1 MADPQSARAVPAAP
15 AEPVPATAAPARGLS
30 IRVKLAILIGGFVVV
45 VTTIYAGATY
55 QTVRRS
61 SVAEATSRLLAV
73 TGQLEQLLETS
84 RSQLVKSVRV
94 IADSPAVRAYAL
106 EPTAARRAGAQAA
119 LRPLAAPLQQI
130 AAVELWSPA
139 GRRLLAFGDTSWSGV
154 APDTALWRLA
164 AGADSGVVGT
174 LRTRG
179 DSVGYEIVAPV
190 RVGGRMR
197 GYVVEW
203 RELGP
208 AQSRD
213 INRLIGLGAELF
225 VGNATNDLWSDFSRR
240 VPAPPVDVRRSTG
253 VLRYERSG
261 AAVFAAARA
270 VPKTPWVVLLEFS
283 QNEALA
289 PARQLLGRLML
300 SGAVILVLG
309 LVATWTLSAK
319 LTRPLARLTHVTE
332 AMAAGD
338 YEQSTGGGG
347 RPDELG
353 RLATAFDVMVAHVR
367 VAQQRLEER
376 VRARTAELV
385 ERNEEL
391 EAFGYSISHDLRSPL
406 RAIQGFS
413 QLLVEDHGEQLGEA
427 GRALLQRVIAGARM
441 MDRLIDDLLEYSRL
455 ARSELQLA
463 PLDLRRVVDATL
475 EQVDG
480 DVRSRGAR
488 ITVLEPLPTVVGH
501 NATLVQVLVNL
512 VGNGMKFVPKDR
524 PPEVGIRAE
533 TKSGRVRL
541 WIEDNGIGV
550 APEYHERI
558 FGVFERLHRAT
569 DYPGT
574 GIGLAIVRKAVE
586 RMGGRVGVESA
597 LGKGSRFWVE
607 LAASDA
613 AAAAAN

>member
-1 MADPQSARAVPAAP
+1 M
-15 AEPVPATAAPARGLS
+15 
-30 IRVKLAILIGGFVVV
+30 
-45 VTTIYAGATY
+45 
-55 QTVRRS
+55 
-61 SVAEATSRLLAV
+61 
-73 TGQLEQLLETS
+73 
-84 RSQLVKSVRV
+84 
-94 IADSPAVRAYAL
+94 
-106 EPTAARRAGAQAA
+106 
-119 LRPLAAPLQQI
+119 
-130 AAVELWSPA
+130 
-139 GRRLLAFGDTSWSGV
+139 
-154 APDTALWRLA
+154 A
-164 AGADSGVVGT
+164 AGTDSGVVGA

-179 DSVGYEIVAPV
+179 DSVGFAVVAPI
-190 RVGGRMR
+190 RSGGRT
-197 GYVVEW
+197 GSYVVEW

-208 AQSRD
+208 GPSRD

-225 VGNATNDLWSDFSRR
+225 VGNATNDVWTDFSRR
-240 VPAPPVDVRRSTG
+240 VAAPPVDVRRGTG
-253 VLRYERSG
+253 VLRYERAG
-261 AAVFAAARA
+261 VGVFAAALA
-270 VPKTPWVVLLEFS
+270 VPRTPWLVLLEFS

-309 LVATWTLSAK
+309 LVVTWTLSAR
-319 LTRPLARLTHVTE
+319 LTRPLARLTQVTE

-338 YEQSTGGGG
+338 YAQSTGGGG
-347 RPDELG
+347 RQDELG
-353 RLATAFDVMVAHVR
+353 RLAAAFDVMVAHVR
-367 VAQQRLEER
+367 ESQHRLEER
-376 VRARTAELV
+376 VRVRTAELV

-413 QLLVEDHGEQLGEA
+413 QLLVEDHGEQLGAA
-427 GRALLQRVIAGARM
+427 GRELLQRVIAGARL

-463 PLDLRRVVDATL
+463 PLDLRAVVDATL
-475 EQVDG
+475 AQLDG

-501 NATLVQVLVNL
+501 RATLVQVLVNL

-533 TKSGRVRL
+533 AKGARVRL

-550 APEYHERI
+550 APEHHERI
-558 FGVFERLHRAT
+558 FRVFERLHRAT

-586 RMGGRVGVESA
+586 RMGGQVGLESQ
-597 LGKGSRFWVE
+597 LGKGSRFWIE
-607 LAASDA
+607 LPASDA
-613 AAAAAN
+613 VASAAAN